1 MNKEQLQ
8 TKVNTLQENVEA
20 KHVELTNAQNEL
32 SKARRELVDAGKPI
46 LPSKVADD
54 LVDALQDVFTQIV
67 HNIST
72 CDLDVEFGMDY
83 GNQVTL
89 EHIDF
94 SNIGISESDI
104 YEVLQVMFNIVD
116 EDFVNEDDSG
126 KVDGKFV

>member
-8 TKVNTLQENVEA
+8 AKVEA
-20 KHVELTNAQNEL
+20 LQANRDTKDSELRQAQSELNTAVNEL
-32 SKARRELVDAGKPI
+32 ANAGKPKI
-46 LPSKVADD
+46 PSKVADD

-104 YEVLQVMFNIVD
+104 YEVLQCMFSVVDD
-116 EDFVNEDDSG
+116 EDDDNS
-126 KVDGKFV
+126 

>member
-1 MNKEQLQ
+1 MKKEQLQ

-104 YEVLQVMFNIVD
+104 YEVLQDMFSVVED
-116 EDFVNEDDSG
+116 EDDDNS
-126 KVDGKFV
+126 

>member
-94 SNIGISESDI
+94 SNIDISESDI
-104 YEVLQVMFNIVD
+104 YEVLQDMFNIVD
-116 EDFVNEDDSG
+116 DDNS
-126 KVDGKFV
+126 

>member
-1 MNKEQLQ
+1 MMNKEQLQ

-104 YEVLQVMFNIVD
+104 YEVLQDMFSVVED
-116 EDFVNEDDSG
+116 EDDDNS
-126 KVDGKFV
+126 

>member
-32 SKARRELVDAGKPI
+32 NKARRELVDAGKPI

-54 LVDALQDVFTQIV
+54 LVEALQDVFTEIV
-67 HNIST
+67 NNIST
-72 CDLDVEFGMDY
+72 HDLDLEFGIDY

-104 YEVLQVMFNIVD
+104 YEVLQCMFSVVDD
-116 EDFVNEDDSG
+116 EDDDNS
-126 KVDGKFV
+126 